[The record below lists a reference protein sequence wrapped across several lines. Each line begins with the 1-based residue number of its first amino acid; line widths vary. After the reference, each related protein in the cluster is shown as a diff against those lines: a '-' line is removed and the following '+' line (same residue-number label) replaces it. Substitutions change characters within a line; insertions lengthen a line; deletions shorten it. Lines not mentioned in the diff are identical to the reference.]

1 MLDQIRIVLNFS
13 FALRRPNGT
22 IFCTV
27 LFMCAFIHFINRLMI
42 RKRDSKFH
50 YFKKTKPKIFAIL
63 SRLAI
68 PSEKFSLSE
77 F

>member
-1 MLDQIRIVLNFS
+1 
-13 FALRRPNGT
+13 
-22 IFCTV
+22 
-27 LFMCAFIHFINRLMI
+27 MI